1 MHALKFNVDGLT
13 HCKFHR
19 LSLFLADGPHPT
31 STTAAI
37 VVSRR
42 CFTSPKFHLFL
53 IIFAMFK
60 KPQKLEFN
68 FSNCFQMSGLS
79 SNSS

>member
-1 MHALKFNVDGLT
+1 
-13 HCKFHR
+13 
-19 LSLFLADGPHPT
+19 
-31 STTAAI
+31 
-37 VVSRR
+37 VSRR